1 MINSK
6 HETYLNLQP
15 LRIPPHWTMELN
27 KLEDIDPETLPPEDK
42 TWLFA
47 FNEDI
52 LHMYSII
59 SRKRNKQTEE
69 QKLGIDLGWYPD
81 GDPNGNFVLQA
92 VLNEDWLD
100 PLMKF
105 SSRNKNEIVNTLE
118 KWLWKDLM
126 PVRFIDEEYFHKNHK
141 IKFKP

>member
-1 MINSK
+1 MIDRKNV
-6 HETYLNLQP
+6 TYLNLQP

-27 KLEDIDPETLPPEDK
+27 KLEDIDPEMLPPEDEN
-42 TWLFA
+42 WLLA

-52 LHMYSII
+52 LYMRSQI
-59 SRKRNKQTEE
+59 SRIRNNQTEKQE
-69 QKLGIDLGWYPD
+69 FIIDLGWYPD

-105 SSRNKNEIVNTLE
+105 SSRNKDEIVETLE
-118 KWLWKDLM
+118 KWLWKDFM
-126 PVRFIDEEYFHKNHK
+126 PLRFIDEEYFHKKHK
-141 IKFKP
+141 IKIKP

>member
-1 MINSK
+1 MIDRKNI
-6 HETYLNLQP
+6 TYLNLQP

-27 KLEDIDPETLPPEDK
+27 KLEDIDPETLAPEDE

-52 LHMYSII
+52 LYLESKIT
-59 SRKRNKQTEE
+59 RERNKQTEE
-69 QKLGIDLGWYPD
+69 QKLTVDLGWYPD

-92 VLNEDWLD
+92 ILNDDWLD

-105 SSRNKNEIVNTLE
+105 SSRSKDEVVKTLE
-118 KWLWKDLM
+118 KWLWKDFM
-126 PVRFIDEEYFHKNHK
+126 PISFIDGEYFHEKHK
-141 IKFKP
+141 IKIKP